1 MNVSVNSSDVR
12 CYVVNVTIDKDD
24 ISYEGEIE
32 LYSYGGGFEESDMV
46 VTLLQD
52 DDGNYLDEDDI
63 DRTELYQACINF
75 I

>member
-46 VTLLQD
+46 ITLLQD
-52 DDGNYLDEDDI
+52 DGGNDLDEDDI
-63 DRTELYQACINF
+63 DRTELYQACINS